1 MKGQSAEADWKRQR
15 YFERNKETD
24 RRRGTGTMR
33 GKQSKIER
41 NREPVI
47 DTLISNNTE
56 TGHEL
61 HTDHK
66 RHNDSNRETVNE

>member
-1 MKGQSAEADWKRQR
+1 
-15 YFERNKETD
+15 
-24 RRRGTGTMR
+24 MR